1 MNGKFL
7 FDTNTIVYY
16 LQGRREWVSFIDGA
30 AMPECYA
37 SVITRMELLSFPGI
51 SSEEEEHVRRF
62 LADLVVIPVD
72 DAIENMAIEIR
83 RVARLKLPDA
93 IVAATALSIGATLIT
108 GDQKLAAL
116 EWPDFRSM
124 APKQE

>member
-16 LQGRREWVSFIDGA
+16 LQGRREWVSFIDDTT
-30 AMPECYA
+30 MSERYA

-51 SSEEEEHVRRF
+51 SSEEEERIRRF
-62 LADLVVIPVD
+62 LADLAIIPLD
-72 DAIENMAIEIR
+72 DAIENTAIAIR
-83 RVARLKLPDA
+83 RTARLKLPDA
-93 IVAATALSIGATLIT
+93 IVAATALSMGATLIT

-116 EWPDFRSM
+116 EWLDFQSA
-124 APKQE
+124 APEQG